1 MTQEYLSGELSVR
14 LEQLQA
20 ATARGAAGDVAR
32 LQHQVETGTLTG
44 LASAAV
50 RALALADDLCW
61 QSLSRGDTVAF
72 ARQAEV
78 SADLRQFGVCSRL
91 LRDSQPL
98 TGCHERRRASGGDS
112 GRDEPW

>member
-1 MTQEYLSGELSVR
+1 MTQEYLIGELSVR

-20 ATARGAAGDVAR
+20 AAAPGAARDVTGLR
-32 LQHQVETGTLTG
+32 HQVETGALTG

-61 QSLSRGDTVAF
+61 QSLSRGDATAF

-78 SADLRQFGVCSRL
+78 SADLQQFGVCSRL
-91 LRDSQPL
+91 LRDSQVL
-98 TGCHERRRASGGDS
+98 NGCHKQRRADRGDS
-112 GRDEPW
+112 CQDEPR